1 MNSLAQ
7 PSPRHLLMNLLR
19 AADSGCLTA
28 AEAVAAGELFGISGN
43 ATRVAL
49 ARLAAAGLVD
59 ATTRGTYRLGQAGIA
74 LDKEVSSWR
83 DAEQRVVKWSGRW
96 IAVLTAGMPRTDRAA
111 WRARERALS
120 LLGLREL
127 DAGLFIRPDNL
138 QGGVASVRLR
148 LGALGVG
155 DETPVF
161 GADQFD
167 RKREQQAR
175 KLWDVDE
182 LTRFYRDGSEQLKK
196 WLKRSNR
203 LSQGVAAKESFL
215 LGDTAIR
222 QLVFDPLLPD
232 PLIDV
237 ALRRSY
243 RNAVI
248 EFDHAGRTIW
258 SNFLTAARAR
268 TFADADRPQ

>member
-1 MNSLAQ
+1 MTSDANPA
-7 PSPRHLLMNLLR
+7 PRHLLMNLLR
-19 AADSGCLTA
+19 AADSGSLSA

-74 LDKEVSSWR
+74 LDTEVSSWR
-83 DAEQRVVKWSGRW
+83 DAESRVVAWSGKW
-96 IAVLTAGMPRTDRAA
+96 IAVLTAGLPRTDRAA
-111 WRARERALS
+111 WRARDRALS

-127 DAGLFIRPDNL
+127 DSGLFVRPDNL
-138 QGGVASVRLR
+138 QGGVDSVRAR
-148 LGALGVG
+148 LAALGVG
-155 DETPVF
+155 EETPVF
-161 GADQFD
+161 GADRFD
-167 RKREQQAR
+167 RAREQQAR
-175 KLWDVDE
+175 RLWDAGE
-182 LTRFYRDGSEQLKK
+182 LTRRYRDGGTKLRS
-196 WLKRSNR
+196 WLKRAPI
-203 LSQGVAAKESFL
+203 LSGGVAAKESFL
-215 LGDTAIR
+215 LGDRAIR

-248 EFDHAGRTIW
+248 EFDQAGRAIW
-258 SNFLTAARAR
+258 SAFLTTARGR
-268 TFADADRPQ
+268 NPADAA

>member
-1 MNSLAQ
+1 
-7 PSPRHLLMNLLR
+7 MNLLR

-83 DAEQRVVKWSGRW
+83 DAEQRLVDWSGQW
-96 IAVLTAGMPRTDRAA
+96 IAVLTAGLPRTDRAA

-138 QGGVASVRLR
+138 EGGVESVRSR
-148 LGALGVG
+148 LSALGVG
-155 DETPVF
+155 DATPVF
-161 GADQFD
+161 CADQFD
-167 RKREQQAR
+167 APREQQAR
-175 KLWDVDE
+175 TLWKAGE
-182 LTRFYRDGSEQLKK
+182 LTQRYRNGSNKLQK
-196 WLKRSNR
+196 WLKRAPL
-203 LSQGVAAKESFL
+203 LSGAIAAKESFL
-215 LGDTAIR
+215 LGDRAIR

-237 ALRRSY
+237 GLRRSY
-243 RNAVI
+243 RNTVI
-248 EFDHAGRTIW
+248 EFDQAGRRIW
-258 SNFLTAARAR
+258 TNFLATARGR
-268 TFADADRPQ
+268 HPADAD